1 MMDNN
6 HNQLAQTPQNKAFS
20 TYVNKPNI
28 QQAII
33 NSIGEKKLPSFIA
46 SIVTVVSNNPQLQEC
61 DQNSVLCGALAGE
74 SLNLSLFPQLGQ
86 CYLVPYRDK
95 KRGMVAT
102 FQIGYKGFIQLAINS
117 GFYRKIN
124 AISIK
129 QGEILGFD
137 PLDETYNF
145 NFILDHLQRAKAPTI
160 GYCAFFEMVN
170 GYKKTIYWSKQEME
184 QHALKYSKSY
194 AQHRGSFWD
203 KDFDMMACKTMLR
216 QLISKWGKMSADM
229 ITGYTL
235 DQSVINGDG
244 TYEYIDNP
252 NGGIIN
258 AIN

>member
-1 MMDNN
+1 MRNN
-6 HNQLAQTPQNKAFS
+6 QNQLAQIPQNRAFS

-33 NSIGEKKLPSFIA
+33 NSIGEKRLPSFIA
-46 SIVTVVSNNPQLQEC
+46 GIVTTVSNNPALQEC
-61 DQNSVLCGALAGE
+61 TQNSILCGALIGE
-74 SLNLSLFPQLGQ
+74 SLNLSSNPALGQ
-86 CYLVPYRDK
+86 YYLVPYNDK
-95 KRGMVAT
+95 NKGKVAT
-102 FQIGYKGFIQLAINS
+102 FQLGYKGFIQLAINS
-117 GFYRKIN
+117 GIYRKIN
-124 AISIK
+124 AIPIK
-129 QGEILGFD
+129 QGEISGFD
-137 PLDETYNF
+137 PLEETYNF
-145 NFILDHLQRAKAPTI
+145 NFITDPLQRSKAPTI

-170 GYKKTIYWSKQEME
+170 GYKKTLYWSKQEME